1 MHDSNSM
8 MRIEGYLGLSGM
20 IILIVYMRWIKHLGT
35 LKDKS
40 IDKNLISSSDYTI
53 KINNL
58 PYG

>member
-1 MHDSNSM
+1 M
-8 MRIEGYLGLSGM
+8 MKIEGYLGLLGM
-20 IILIVYMRWIKHLGT
+20 IILIICMRWIKNIGT

-40 IDKNLISSSDYTI
+40 IDKNLISSSDYAL